1 MKKFLKVAGTVAVI
15 GTAAFAG
22 GSSLSAPNFD
32 LSNVVTVAGALL
44 TGLAGLWAIKKAL
57 HLIR

>member
-1 MKKFLKVAGTVAVI
+1 MKKLFKIVAVVGLVSSI
-15 GTAAFAG
+15 AFADAT
-22 GSSLSAPNFD
+22 LSAPDFD

>member
-1 MKKFLKVAGTVAVI
+1 MKKLFKVVGIVAVV
-15 GTAAFAG
+15 GSAAFAS
-22 GSSLSAPNFD
+22 GSTLPAPTFD

>member
-1 MKKFLKVAGTVAVI
+1 MKKLFKIAAVV
-15 GTAAFAG
+15 GLGASMAFADAT
-22 GSSLSAPNFD
+22 LTAPTFD

-44 TGLAGLWAIKKAL
+44 TGLAGIWAIKKAL

>member
-1 MKKFLKVAGTVAVI
+1 MKKLFKVAGIVAL
-15 GTAAFAG
+15 GGSMAFAD
-22 GSSLSAPNFD
+22 STLSAPTFD